1 MVKKSWSKNR
11 NIKMN
16 IKKLKEK
23 IEFNSLYYRQEIVLV
38 SVGFIVGL
46 IFDKGDQS

>member
-1 MVKKSWSKNR
+1 MVKKSCSKNR

-23 IEFNSLYYRQEIVLV
+23 IEFNSLYYRQEIILV

-46 IFDKGDQS
+46 IIGVII

>member
-1 MVKKSWSKNR
+1 MATKSRSKNR
-11 NIKMN
+11 DIKMN

-23 IEFNSLYYRQEIVLV
+23 IEFNSLYYRQEIILV

-46 IFDKGDQS
+46 IIGVII

>member
-23 IEFNSLYYRQEIVLV
+23 IEFNSLYYRQEIILV
-38 SVGFIVGL
+38 SVGFVIGL
-46 IFDKGDQS
+46 IIGVII

>member
-11 NIKMN
+11 DIKMN

-23 IEFNSLYYRQEIVLV
+23 IEFNSLYYRQEIILV
-38 SVGFIVGL
+38 SIGFIIGL
-46 IFDKGDQS
+46 IIGVII

>member
-46 IFDKGDQS
+46 IIGLII

>member
-1 MVKKSWSKNR
+1 MVKKSRSKNR
-11 NIKMN
+11 DIKMN

-38 SVGFIVGL
+38 SIGFIVGL
-46 IFDKGDQS
+46 IIGVII

>member
-1 MVKKSWSKNR
+1 MAMKSWSKNR

-23 IEFNSLYYRQEIVLV
+23 IEFNSLYYRQEIILV

-46 IFDKGDQS
+46 IIGVII

>member
-1 MVKKSWSKNR
+1 MATKSRSKNR
-11 NIKMN
+11 DIKMN

-23 IEFNSLYYRQEIVLV
+23 IEFNSVYYRQEIILV

-46 IFDKGDQS
+46 IIGVII

>member
-1 MVKKSWSKNR
+1 MVTKSRSKNR
-11 NIKMN
+11 DIKMN

-23 IEFNSLYYRQEIVLV
+23 IEFNSLYYRQEILLV

-46 IFDKGDQS
+46 IIGVII

>member
-1 MVKKSWSKNR
+1 MGKGWN
-11 NIKMN
+11 MN

-46 IFDKGDQS
+46 IIGVIT

>member
-38 SVGFIVGL
+38 SVGFIIGL
-46 IFDKGDQS
+46 IIGVII

>member
-11 NIKMN
+11 DIKMN
-16 IKKLKEK
+16 KKKLKEK

-46 IFDKGDQS
+46 IIGVII

>member
-1 MVKKSWSKNR
+1 MATKSRSKNR

-23 IEFNSLYYRQEIVLV
+23 IEFNSLYYRQEIILV

-46 IFDKGDQS
+46 IIGVII

>member
-1 MVKKSWSKNR
+1 MATKSRSKNR
-11 NIKMN
+11 DIKMN

-23 IEFNSLYYRQEIVLV
+23 IEFISLYYRQEIVLV

-46 IFDKGDQS
+46 IIGVII

>member
-1 MVKKSWSKNR
+1 MVKKSRSKNR

-46 IFDKGDQS
+46 IIGVII

>member
-1 MVKKSWSKNR
+1 MVKKSRSKNR

-23 IEFNSLYYRQEIVLV
+23 IEFNSLYYRQEIILV

-46 IFDKGDQS
+46 IIGVII

>member
-23 IEFNSLYYRQEIVLV
+23 IEFNSLYYRQEIILV
-38 SVGFIVGL
+38 SVGFIIGL
-46 IFDKGDQS
+46 IIGVII

>member
-1 MVKKSWSKNR
+1 MVKKSRSKNR

-23 IEFNSLYYRQEIVLV
+23 IEFNSLYYRQEIILV
-38 SVGFIVGL
+38 SVGFIIGL
-46 IFDKGDQS
+46 IIGVIIW

>member
-11 NIKMN
+11 DIKMN

-46 IFDKGDQS
+46 IIGVII

>member
-1 MVKKSWSKNR
+1 MVTKSRSKNR

-46 IFDKGDQS
+46 IIGVII

>member
-1 MVKKSWSKNR
+1 MATKSRSKNR
-11 NIKMN
+11 DIKMN

-46 IFDKGDQS
+46 IIGVII

>member
-11 NIKMN
+11 DIKMN

-23 IEFNSLYYRQEIVLV
+23 IEFNSLYYRQELVLV

-46 IFDKGDQS
+46 IIGVII

>member
-1 MVKKSWSKNR
+1 MVKKSRSKNR
-11 NIKMN
+11 EIKMN

-23 IEFNSLYYRQEIVLV
+23 IEFNSLYYRQEIVLI

-46 IFDKGDQS
+46 IIGVII

>member
-1 MVKKSWSKNR
+1 MVKKSRSKNR

-23 IEFNSLYYRQEIVLV
+23 IEFNSLYYRQEIVLI

-46 IFDKGDQS
+46 IIGVII

>member
-1 MVKKSWSKNR
+1 MVKKSRSKNR
-11 NIKMN
+11 DIKMN

-38 SVGFIVGL
+38 SVGFVVGL
-46 IFDKGDQS
+46 IIGVII

>member
-23 IEFNSLYYRQEIVLV
+23 IEFNSLYYRQEIILV

-46 IFDKGDQS
+46 IIGVII

>member
-1 MVKKSWSKNR
+1 MVKKSRSKNR
-11 NIKMN
+11 DIKMN

-46 IFDKGDQS
+46 IIGVII

>member
-1 MVKKSWSKNR
+1 MATKSWSKNR

-23 IEFNSLYYRQEIVLV
+23 IEFNSLYYRQEIILI

-46 IFDKGDQS
+46 IIGVII

>member
-11 NIKMN
+11 DIKMN

-23 IEFNSLYYRQEIVLV
+23 IEFNSLYYRQEIILV

-46 IFDKGDQS
+46 IIGVII

>member
-23 IEFNSLYYRQEIVLV
+23 IEFNSLYYRQEIILV
-38 SVGFIVGL
+38 SVGFIIGL
-46 IFDKGDQS
+46 IIELIIR

>member
-1 MVKKSWSKNR
+1 MVKKSRSKNR

-23 IEFNSLYYRQEIVLV
+23 IEFNSLYYRQEIILI

-46 IFDKGDQS
+46 IIGVII